1 MQEPS
6 VTGLVVVVVV
16 LALASAF
23 GWWRRHRDGRLR
35 PVATLPVATRPDESA
50 GATLP
55 AALTDLGVRAGTVT
69 LVQFS
74 SPVCAPCRATRRV
87 LDEVRAAVDGVHLV
101 EVGVDEHL
109 DLAREL
115 DIWRTPTVLVVDP
128 AGRIAQRAAGVPAKD
143 DLVAAVT
150 PLLAGARR

>member
-1 MQEPS
+1 M
-6 VTGLVVVVVV
+6 TGVVALLVV

-23 GWWRRHRDGRLR
+23 GWWRRQRDGRLQ
-35 PVATLPVATRPDESA
+35 PVDTPSGESPAPV
-50 GATLP
+50 LP
-55 AALTDLGVRAGTVT
+55 AALTALGVRAGTVT

-87 LDEVRAAVDGVHLV
+87 LEQVRADVDGVHLV

-109 DLAREL
+109 DVAREL

-128 AGRIAQRAAGVPAKD
+128 AGRIVRRTSGVPARD